1 MQKRQCTYERN
12 NEGRSSNHCSHGK
25 AICITHAVYMS
36 VALGIQLARRLRRI
50 TLSSASCPAVPH
62 FSALSHKRHDLRKTV
77 IEHTIWF

>member
-12 NEGRSSNHCSHGK
+12 NEGRSSNLCSHGK

-36 VALGIQLARRLRRI
+36 VALGNQLARRLRRI
-50 TLSSASCPAVPH
+50 TLSSASCPAVSH
-62 FSALSHKRHDLRKTV
+62 FSELSHRRNDLRKTV